1 MKLNLPKKLVLWSSQ
16 KNFTTSRISP
26 EIVECLKDSPDQL
39 KAAELAIQNNFAVIT
54 GGPGTGKTYLL
65 VAILV
70 NLLKE
75 NPSLKIS
82 LVAPTGKAAQRMT
95 ESIQANIDL
104 FPLTKEEKINFPKKC
119 FNNSSITQTS
129 STFNSF

>member
-1 MKLNLPKKLVLWSSQ
+1 MVIS

-104 FPLTKEEKINFPKKC
+104 FPLTKEENKFSQKC